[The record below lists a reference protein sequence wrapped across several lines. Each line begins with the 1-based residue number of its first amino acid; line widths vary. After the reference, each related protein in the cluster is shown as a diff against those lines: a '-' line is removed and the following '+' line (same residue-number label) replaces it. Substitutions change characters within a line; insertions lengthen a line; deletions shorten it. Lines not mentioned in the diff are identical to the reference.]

1 MMMPFDY
8 NYQNPLGCACLI
20 LIRSIGIFVPL
31 GIKNLKEKK
40 TKLDYGSCSQM
51 TPS

>member
-20 LIRSIGIFVPL
+20 LIRSIVIFVPL
-31 GIKNLKEKK
+31 GIQNLNKK
-40 TKLDYGSCSQM
+40 IKTNWIMVVVVK
-51 TPS
+51 